1 MDAIYE
7 ELRAT
12 IDYELGVK
20 PYGVKEYGVQDLDA
34 HDIAFGQVLRG

>member
-1 MDAIYE
+1 MYE
-7 ELRAT
+7 ELQARRAT

-20 PYGVKEYGVQDLDA
+20 PYGVKEFGVQDLDA